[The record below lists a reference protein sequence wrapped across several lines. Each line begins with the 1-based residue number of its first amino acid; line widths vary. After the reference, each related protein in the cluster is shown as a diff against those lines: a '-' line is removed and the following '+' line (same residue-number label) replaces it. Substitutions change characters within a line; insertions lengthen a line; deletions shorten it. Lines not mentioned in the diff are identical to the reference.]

1 MTMPLAVSDEAARRI
16 SARPHSAATQI
27 AAVIAPCSARKS
39 IAVDHSARAV
49 SLPLA
54 SQSVLETAWRL
65 RLSELPTRIAAG
77 DFYRGRGFGAAG
89 RAAAQAR
96 ADLFVASAG
105 LGLVRADRDVPAYGL
120 TVTGVAG
127 SDAVRGRIVGGF
139 DPASWWRALQN
150 GPYATAL
157 GEVFLSEGLVL
168 AALSHPYARLLGV
181 DLAALDEKCLARLR
195 IVGAGLWPHLPE
207 RVRTAALLPYD
218 DRLDHLVP
226 GVRGDFCQRALS
238 HFVGLLTD
246 DRARG
251 SGTTDIEA
259 HRVLVEAALGPA
271 QKGTAPQRSRATDEV
286 IVRRISAHL
295 STGTRER
302 SASRLLRVV
311 RDKDGIACEASRF
324 MRLYRLVTRTG
335 PKDAAQ

>member
-1 MTMPLAVSDEAARRI
+1 MPLAVFDEAARRPSSRTRI
-16 SARPHSAATQI
+16 AASQI

-39 IAVDHSARAV
+39 IVPDQSARAV
-49 SLPLA
+49 SLPQA
-54 SQSVLETAWRL
+54 SQPALETAWRL
-65 RLSELPTRIAAG
+65 CLSELPTRIAAS

-89 RAAAQAR
+89 RAAAQAG

-105 LGLVRADRDVPAYGL
+105 LGLVRADRDIPAYGL

-139 DPASWWRALQN
+139 DPASWWRALQK

-157 GEVFLSEGLVL
+157 DEVFQSEGLVL
-168 AALSHPYARLLGV
+168 VALSHPYARLLAD
-181 DLAALDEKCLARLR
+181 DLAALDETCLARLR
-195 IVGAGLWPHLPE
+195 IVGMGLGPHLPE

-226 GVRGDFCQRALS
+226 GVRSDFCQRALS

-251 SGTTDIEA
+251 SGTTDIQG
-259 HRVLVEAALGPA
+259 HRALVDAALGPVRT
-271 QKGTAPQRSRATDEV
+271 GTPSQRTRATDEV
-286 IVRRISAHL
+286 IVQRISAHL
-295 STGTRER
+295 STGARAR
-302 SASRLLRVV
+302 SASHLLRAV
-311 RDKDGIACEASRF
+311 RDMDGIACEASRF
-324 MRLYRLVTRTG
+324 ARLYRLVTRTG
-335 PKDAAQ
+335 PKGAAQ